1 MKNEKLLEQE
11 FLENINPAV
20 RKMSPYS
27 VGGGQAAE
35 IKLNQ
40 NENPYDLP
48 ASLKRDILNAF
59 CNEAWNRY
67 PNIFPSQAIER
78 YAKFLGVPKE
88 CVIMG
93 NGSNELIYTIFMAT
107 LRRGAS
113 VLIPSPSFSLYEKV
127 ATLLEADVLK
137 VAMTA
142 ELEFQVKEIIE
153 EAERSRPNLI
163 VLSTANNPTSKSIS
177 IEAIEDVLAN
187 TRALVLVDEAYIEFS
202 KQQSALKL
210 LDRYS
215 NLIVLRT
222 FSKAFGLAGIRIG
235 FAIAQAPLTAELL
248 KPKIPFATS
257 RLAEIAVVKL
267 LENYHLVQEAVSA
280 ILQERERVYSELKK
294 IQSIKTH
301 ESDTN
306 FFILEVENPTRIFN
320 ELKAKGV
327 LVRDVSSYPLMEK
340 CVRVNVGTREE
351 NERFLAALNDI
362 ITNEQTP
369 IRTN

>member
-1 MKNEKLLEQE
+1 MKRNPSIEQE

-27 VGGGQAAE
+27 VGGGQTAE

-40 NENPYDLP
+40 NESPYDLP
-48 ASLKRDILNAF
+48 AHLKREILNAF

-67 PNIFPSQAIER
+67 PDVFPSQAVER

-88 CVIMG
+88 CVMMG

-142 ELEFQVKEIIE
+142 ELEFQVQEIIE
-153 EAERSRPNLI
+153 EAERSRPNVI
-163 VLSTANNPTSKSIS
+163 VLSTANNPTSKSMTIDD
-177 IEAIEDVLAN
+177 IEGVLAS

-210 LDRYS
+210 LTRYS

-248 KPKIPFATS
+248 KPKIPFAS
-257 RLAEIAVVKL
+257 NRLSEIAVVKM
-267 LENYHLVQEAVSA
+267 LENYHLVQETVSA
-280 ILQERERVYSELKK
+280 ILRERERLYAELKK
-294 IQSIKTH
+294 IKGIKTH

-306 FFILEVENPTRIFN
+306 FLIFEVNNPTRIFN
-320 ELKAKGV
+320 ELKAKGI
-327 LVRDVSSYPLMEK
+327 LVRNVSSYPLMEK
-340 CVRVNVGTREE
+340 CLRVNVGTREE
-351 NERFLAALNDI
+351 NERFLSALNEI
-362 ITNEQTP
+362 LTNEQAQ
-369 IRTN
+369 TNH

>member
-1 MKNEKLLEQE
+1 MKNENIIDQE

-20 RKMSPYS
+20 REMSAYI
-27 VGGGQAAE
+27 VGGGQSAE

-40 NENPYDLP
+40 NESPYDLP
-48 ASLKRDILNAF
+48 AHLKLEILNAF
-59 CNEAWNRY
+59 YSEAWNRY
-67 PNIFPSQAIER
+67 PDVFPSQAIER
-78 YAKFLGVPKE
+78 YSQFLGVPKE

-163 VLSTANNPTSKSIS
+163 VLSTSNNPTSKSLA
-177 IEAIEDVLAN
+177 IEEIEDVLAN

-215 NLIVLRT
+215 NLMVLRT

-235 FAIAQAPLTAELL
+235 FAIANAPLTAELL
-248 KPKIPFATS
+248 KPKIPFAS
-257 RLAEIAVVKL
+257 NRLAEITVVKV
-267 LENYHLVQEAVSA
+267 LENYHLVQETVSA
-280 ILQERERVYSELKK
+280 ILQERERVYGELKK

-320 ELKAKGV
+320 ELKAKDV

-340 CVRVNVGTREE
+340 CIRVNVGTRQE
-351 NERFLAALNDI
+351 NERFLAALN
-362 ITNEQTP
+362 EVMSSEE
-369 IRTN
+369 

>member
-1 MKNEKLLEQE
+1 MKNENIIDQE

-20 RKMSPYS
+20 RGMSPYI
-27 VGGGQAAE
+27 VGGGQSAE

-40 NENPYDLP
+40 NESPYDLP
-48 ASLKRDILNAF
+48 APLKLEILNAF
-59 CNEAWNRY
+59 YSEAWNRY
-67 PNIFPSQAIER
+67 PDVFPSQAIER
-78 YAKFLGVPKE
+78 YAQFLGVPKE

-107 LRRGAS
+107 LRRDAS

-127 ATLLEADVLK
+127 ATLLEADVIK

-163 VLSTANNPTSKSIS
+163 VLSTANNPTSKSMT
-177 IEAIEDVLAN
+177 IEDIEEVLAN
-187 TRALVLVDEAYIEFS
+187 TRSIVLVDEAYIEFS
-202 KQQSALKL
+202 KQHSALKL

-222 FSKAFGLAGIRIG
+222 FSKAFGLAGVRIG

-248 KPKIPFATS
+248 KPKIPFAS
-257 RLAEIAVVKL
+257 NRLAEIAVVKM
-267 LENYHLVQEAVSA
+267 LENYHLVQETVSA
-280 ILQERERVYSELKK
+280 ILQERERVYGELKK
-294 IQSIKTH
+294 IQSVKTH

-306 FFILEVENPTRIFN
+306 FFILEVETPTRVFN

-340 CVRVNVGTREE
+340 CVRVNVGTRQE
-351 NERFLAALNDI
+351 NERFLAALNEI
-362 ITNEQTP
+362 MSNEE
-369 IRTN
+369 

>member
-1 MKNEKLLEQE
+1 
-11 FLENINPAV
+11 
-20 RKMSPYS
+20 
-27 VGGGQAAE
+27 
-35 IKLNQ
+35 
-40 NENPYDLP
+40 
-48 ASLKRDILNAF
+48 
-59 CNEAWNRY
+59 
-67 PNIFPSQAIER
+67 
-78 YAKFLGVPKE
+78 
-88 CVIMG
+88 
-93 NGSNELIYTIFMAT
+93 
-107 LRRGAS
+107 
-113 VLIPSPSFSLYEKV
+113 
-127 ATLLEADVLK
+127 
-137 VAMTA
+137 
-142 ELEFQVKEIIE
+142 
-153 EAERSRPNLI
+153 
-163 VLSTANNPTSKSIS
+163 
-177 IEAIEDVLAN
+177 VLAN

>member
-1 MKNEKLLEQE
+1 MKNAKDTEPE

-20 RKMSPYS
+20 RNMSPYM
-27 VGGGQAAE
+27 VGGGQSAA

-40 NENPYDLP
+40 NESPYDLP
-48 ASLKRDILNAF
+48 SWLKLEILNAF
-59 CNEAWNRY
+59 YGESWNRY
-67 PNIFPSQAIER
+67 PDVFPSQAIER

-88 CVIMG
+88 CMLMG
-93 NGSNELIYTIFMAT
+93 NGSNELVYTIFLAT
-107 LRRGAS
+107 LRPYTS

-127 ATLLEADVLK
+127 ATLLGAEIIK

-163 VLSTANNPTSKSIS
+163 VLSTSNNPTSKSIS
-177 IEAIEDVLAN
+177 IEEIEDVLAN
-187 TRALVLVDEAYIEFS
+187 TSALVLVDEAYIEFS

-210 LDRYS
+210 IERYS

-235 FAIAQAPLTAELL
+235 FAIANAPLTAELL
-248 KPKIPFATS
+248 KPKIPFAS
-257 RLAEIAVVKL
+257 NRLAEITVVKL
-267 LENYHLVQEAVSA
+267 LENYHLVQKAVA
-280 ILQERERVYSELKK
+280 EILQEREWLYSELKK
-294 IQSIKTH
+294 IQSVKTH

-306 FFILEVENPTRIFN
+306 FFILEVENPTSIFT

-340 CVRVNVGTREE
+340 CLRVNVGTRDE
-351 NERFLAALNDI
+351 NEQFLSALNEIVRDK
-362 ITNEQTP
+362 N
-369 IRTN
+369 

>member
-1 MKNEKLLEQE
+1 MKNENIIDQE

-20 RKMSPYS
+20 RGMSPYI
-27 VGGGQAAE
+27 VGGGQSAD

-40 NENPYDLP
+40 NESPYDLP
-48 ASLKRDILNAF
+48 APLKLEILNAF
-59 CNEAWNRY
+59 YNEAWNRY
-67 PNIFPSQAIER
+67 PNVFPSQAIER
-78 YAKFLGVPKE
+78 YAQFLGVPKE
-88 CVIMG
+88 CVMMG

-163 VLSTANNPTSKSIS
+163 VLSTANNPTSKSMT
-177 IEAIEDVLAN
+177 IEDIEEVLAN
-187 TRALVLVDEAYIEFS
+187 TRSIVLVDEAYIEFS
-202 KQQSALKL
+202 KQHSALKL
-210 LDRYS
+210 LDQYS

-248 KPKIPFATS
+248 KPKIPFAS
-257 RLAEIAVVKL
+257 NRLAEIAVVKV
-267 LENYHLVQEAVSA
+267 LENYHLVQETVSA
-280 ILQERERVYSELKK
+280 ILQERERVYGELKK
-294 IQSIKTH
+294 IQSVKAH

-306 FFILEVENPTRIFN
+306 FFILEVENPTRVFN

-340 CVRVNVGTREE
+340 CVRVNIGTRQE
-351 NERFLAALNDI
+351 NERFLAALN
-362 ITNEQTP
+362 EVMSSEE
-369 IRTN
+369 

>member
-1 MKNEKLLEQE
+1 MKNENIIDQE
-11 FLENINPAV
+11 FLENINPVV
-20 RKMSPYS
+20 RKMSPYI
-27 VGGGQAAE
+27 VGGGQSAD

-40 NENPYDLP
+40 NESPYDLP
-48 ASLKRDILNAF
+48 APLKLEILNAF
-59 CNEAWNRY
+59 YSEAWNRY
-67 PNIFPSQAIER
+67 PDVFPSQAIER
-78 YAKFLGVPKE
+78 YAQFLGVPKE
-88 CVIMG
+88 CVMMG

-163 VLSTANNPTSKSIS
+163 VLSTANNPTSKSMT
-177 IEAIEDVLAN
+177 IEDIEEVLAN
-187 TRALVLVDEAYIEFS
+187 TRAIVLVDEAYIEFS
-202 KQQSALKL
+202 KQHSALKL

-248 KPKIPFATS
+248 KPKIPFAS
-257 RLAEIAVVKL
+257 NRLAEIAVVKV
-267 LENYHLVQEAVSA
+267 LENYHLVQETVLA
-280 ILQERERVYSELKK
+280 ILQERERVYGELKK
-294 IQSIKTH
+294 IQSVKTH

-306 FFILEVENPTRIFN
+306 FFILEVETPTRVFN

-340 CVRVNVGTREE
+340 CVRVNIGTRQE
-351 NERFLAALNDI
+351 NERFLAALNEVMSSVK
-362 ITNEQTP
+362 NEE
-369 IRTN
+369 